1 MDRNEFL
8 AEAYKNLEWA
18 LLSKGKYEI
27 NGSIKRKVRYLTE
40 LYNIDPEDLLHDIFE
55 TFVSKKHYEKF
66 SPAEGKLSTFM
77 THYANLSLLN
87 IIKKQNR
94 LNSKNKNISFP
105 DDCEDTFSQKWR
117 YSLSHLEKID
127 FSDGLVEKKSPEDL
141 YFAKELYEKMAEF
154 FGEENAEVLIGTRTR
169 KEEAERKGVNYQTY
183 RKQLYRQTLE
193 FQVYLCSLDNGEY
206 LSTDFYL

>member
-1 MDRNEFL
+1 VDRNEFL

-66 SPAEGKLSTFM
+66 NPSEGKLSTFM

-87 IIKKQNR
+87 IIKKYKR
-94 LNSKNKNISFP
+94 LNSNIKNISLP

-117 YSLSHLEKID
+117 YSLSHLERIN

-141 YFAKELYEKMAEF
+141 YLAKELLEKLEEF
-154 FGEENAEVLIGTRTR
+154 FGEDDLEVLQGNRTR
-169 KEEAERKGVNYQTY
+169 REEAGRIGIEYNTY
-183 RKQLYRQTLE
+183 RKRLYR
-193 FQVYLCSLDNGEY
+193 SRLDFLRGLDSNE
-206 LSTDFYL
+206 

>member
-1 MDRNEFL
+1 MDRNELL

-18 LLSKGKYEI
+18 LFSKGKLEI
-27 NGSIKRKVRYLTE
+27 NGSIQRKVRYLTQ

-66 SPAEGKLSTFM
+66 SPAEGQLSTFM

-87 IIKKQNR
+87 IIKKYNR
-94 LNSKNKNISFP
+94 LNSNNKKVSLA

-117 YSLSHLEKID
+117 YSLSHLEKFD

-141 YFAKELYEKMAEF
+141 YLAKELYEKMEDF
-154 FGEENAEVLIGTRTR
+154 FGEDIEVIQGGRTR
-169 KEEAERKGVNYQTY
+169 KEEASRIGIDYDTY
-183 RKQLYRQTLE
+183 RKRLYRKRLD
-193 FQVYLCSLDNGEY
+193 FLRGLDNGK
-206 LSTDFYL
+206 

>member
-1 MDRNEFL
+1 VDRNELL
-8 AEAYKNLEWA
+8 ADAYKNLEWA
-18 LLSKGKYEI
+18 LFSKGKLEI
-27 NGSIKRKVRYLTE
+27 NGSIQRKVRYLTE

-87 IIKKQNR
+87 IIKKYNR
-94 LNSKNKNISFP
+94 LNSNNKSISLP
-105 DDCEDTFSQKWR
+105 EDYEEDTFSQKWR

-141 YFAKELYEKMAEF
+141 YLAKELYEKMEKF
-154 FGEENAEVLIGTRTR
+154 FGEDNLEVLQGGRTR
-169 KEEAERKGVNYQTY
+169 MEEASRIGINYETY
-183 RKQLYRQTLE
+183 RKRLYRRRLD
-193 FQVYLCSLDNGEY
+193 FLRRLDNG
-206 LSTDFYL
+206 D

>member
-66 SPAEGKLSTFM
+66 NPSEGKLSTFM

-87 IIKKQNR
+87 IIKKYKR
-94 LNSKNKNISFP
+94 LNSNIKNISLP

-117 YSLSHLEKID
+117 YSLSHLERIN

-141 YFAKELYEKMAEF
+141 YLAKELLEKLEEF
-154 FGEENAEVLIGTRTR
+154 FGEDDLEVLQGNRTR
-169 KEEAERKGVNYQTY
+169 REEAGRIGIEYNTY
-183 RKQLYRQTLE
+183 RKRLYR
-193 FQVYLCSLDNGEY
+193 SRLDFLRGLDSNE
-206 LSTDFYL
+206 